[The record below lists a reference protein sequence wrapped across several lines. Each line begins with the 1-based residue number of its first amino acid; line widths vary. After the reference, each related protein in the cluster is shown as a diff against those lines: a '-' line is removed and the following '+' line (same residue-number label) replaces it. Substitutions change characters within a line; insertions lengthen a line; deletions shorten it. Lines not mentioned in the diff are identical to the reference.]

1 METTY
6 LNVCDRPISRW
17 SIVRLL
23 KTVLLLLCVS
33 FSSVYVQASDRNE
46 GITISCKN
54 ESLEQV
60 IHLIESQSSYLFV
73 LNDKV
78 NTKHKVSIKI
88 ENGNI
93 NAILNKI
100 FQGTNMTYQVDGDHI
115 LISTTHKSIGLDET
129 RQATMIK
136 GKIVDNAGE
145 PMIGVSVLVQGTTTG
160 TVTDLDGKFVLEVPA
175 NATLVISY
183 IGYKTQNIKVGSQ
196 HAFAIKMESD
206 NEVLDEV
213 VVVGYGVVKKRDL
226 TGSVSS
232 VKAGDIQKTASSNA
246 MQAMQ
251 AKVPGLDIQQSSGQA
266 GSGININLRGNRS
279 INADNSPLILVDGVE
294 YGSTIDIN
302 PSDIESM
309 EVLKDASSTAI
320 YGTKGANGVIIIST
334 KRGKA
339 GKTKVNLNAY
349 VSVNEPTNIPKVM
362 YGEREVRR
370 LLDAKNYKDDI
381 ADGSWGTHHAKVEDV
396 LGTAPNF
403 GLPYSEMDVYNEGS
417 YTDWPNLLLKNGLTQ
432 NYDLSISGGSEKTT
446 FNISMGAMVEGGLL
460 KNDKLARYNGKLS
473 VDHKVNDILKVGMDM
488 LYTHKNHDKRS
499 GNVFGRSLYM
509 STIAHPYDADG
520 NIILRPSPYYEAHAN
535 PLLDDQ
541 EGAYDNNI
549 VTNRLFATSY
559 LQLTPIKGLTLKT
572 LFNVDYQ
579 QQHEGLYRDYQSVS
593 ELQSAKGSYIS
604 NDQNHYINYT
614 WDNTLNYITDFGG
627 SDHSLTLLLGSSTKR
642 NEARSS
648 QVSGYASAEHYY
660 KSSFYDVSLIKTPV
674 NTSSYTKTTMQSYF
688 GRVNYSY
695 KSKYLLAA
703 SLRADGS
710 SVLAKGHKWG
720 YFPSVAVAW
729 RVSDEN
735 FMESTRDW
743 LDNLKLR
750 ASWGSTGNAGIS
762 AYQTLPMVNADN
774 QIYYEFGSGVT
785 TGRIPTTLGN
795 ENLTWETTTSYNFGV
810 DFGFWGNRI
819 YGSADFYINKTKDLL
834 YAQSLPLSSVYSHVL
849 SNIGKTKGHGFE
861 IQIGGVPVRTK
872 NFNWDTTLSVSTAKD
887 EIVELSNGLEKNI
900 NGRTGQIV
908 GQPLNIYYY
917 YEADGCWGVGEFET
931 YKADWEASHPGKTLD
946 FPEANSTTGDVKI
959 VDRNDDGKITD
970 DDKRVYDRS
979 PKCILGWNNTLTY
992 KDFSL
997 SFLVY
1002 ARLGGWMEYGLYQQ
1016 FRYDN
1021 ANWADLDYWTPE
1033 NQGAR
1038 FPTPG
1043 LTKQNTYAASTFYEK
1058 SSYIKIKD
1066 ITLSYNLPKTWISKI
1081 GMSNLRVYGSM
1092 KNFFTFSSVD
1102 NYDPE
1107 RDGDISFP
1115 LTKQLVF
1122 GVNIEF

>member
-1 METTY
+1 ME
-6 LNVCDRPISRW
+6 NVQKTRRLFASAYGCKASRSFLIWSLSAAMSISVAPMMAEV
-17 SIVRLL
+17 SSDVRNFGTQLVTQV
-23 KTVLLLLCVS
+23 K
-33 FSSVYVQASDRNE
+33 SVT
-46 GITISCKN
+46 GTI
-54 ESLEQV
+54 
-60 IHLIESQSSYLFV
+60 I
-73 LNDKV
+73 
-78 NTKHKVSIKI
+78 
-88 ENGNI
+88 
-93 NAILNKI
+93 
-100 FQGTNMTYQVDGDHI
+100 
-115 LISTTHKSIGLDET
+115 DET
-129 RQATMIK
+129 
-136 GKIVDNAGE
+136 GE

-251 AKVPGLDIQQSSGQA
+251 AKVPGLDILQSRCQA

-370 LLDAKNYKDDI
+370 LLDAKNHKDDI

-520 NIILRPSPYYEAHAN
+520 NIILRPSPYYEALAN

-762 AYQTLPMVNADN
+762 AYQTLPMVYADN

>member
-1 METTY
+1 
-6 LNVCDRPISRW
+6 
-17 SIVRLL
+17 
-23 KTVLLLLCVS
+23 
-33 FSSVYVQASDRNE
+33 
-46 GITISCKN
+46 
-54 ESLEQV
+54 
-60 IHLIESQSSYLFV
+60 
-73 LNDKV
+73 
-78 NTKHKVSIKI
+78 
-88 ENGNI
+88 
-93 NAILNKI
+93 
-100 FQGTNMTYQVDGDHI
+100 
-115 LISTTHKSIGLDET
+115 
-129 RQATMIK
+129 
-136 GKIVDNAGE
+136 
-145 PMIGVSVLVQGTTTG
+145 
-160 TVTDLDGKFVLEVPA
+160 
-175 NATLVISY
+175 
-183 IGYKTQNIKVGSQ
+183 
-196 HAFAIKMESD
+196 
-206 NEVLDEV
+206 
-213 VVVGYGVVKKRDL
+213 
-226 TGSVSS
+226 
-232 VKAGDIQKTASSNA
+232 
-246 MQAMQ
+246 
-251 AKVPGLDIQQSSGQA
+251 
-266 GSGININLRGNRS
+266 
-279 INADNSPLILVDGVE
+279 
-294 YGSTIDIN
+294 
-302 PSDIESM
+302 
-309 EVLKDASSTAI
+309 
-320 YGTKGANGVIIIST
+320 
-334 KRGKA
+334 
-339 GKTKVNLNAY
+339 
-349 VSVNEPTNIPKVM
+349 
-362 YGEREVRR
+362 
-370 LLDAKNYKDDI
+370 
-381 ADGSWGTHHAKVEDV
+381 
-396 LGTAPNF
+396 
-403 GLPYSEMDVYNEGS
+403 
-417 YTDWPNLLLKNGLTQ
+417 
-432 NYDLSISGGSEKTT
+432 
-446 FNISMGAMVEGGLL
+446 MVEGGLL

-1115 LTKQLVF
+1115 FTKQLVF

>member
-1 METTY
+1 ME
-6 LNVCDRPISRW
+6 NVQKTRRLFASAYGCKASCSFLIWGLSAAMFISVIPMMAEV
-17 SIVRLL
+17 SSDVRNFGTQLVTQV
-23 KTVLLLLCVS
+23 K
-33 FSSVYVQASDRNE
+33 SVT
-46 GITISCKN
+46 GTI
-54 ESLEQV
+54 
-60 IHLIESQSSYLFV
+60 I
-73 LNDKV
+73 
-78 NTKHKVSIKI
+78 
-88 ENGNI
+88 
-93 NAILNKI
+93 
-100 FQGTNMTYQVDGDHI
+100 
-115 LISTTHKSIGLDET
+115 DET
-129 RQATMIK
+129 
-136 GKIVDNAGE
+136 GE

>member
-1 METTY
+1 ME
-6 LNVCDRPISRW
+6 NVQKTRRLFASAYGCKASRSFLIWGLSAAMFISVIPMMAEV
-17 SIVRLL
+17 SSDVRNFGTQLVTQV
-23 KTVLLLLCVS
+23 K
-33 FSSVYVQASDRNE
+33 SVT
-46 GITISCKN
+46 GTI
-54 ESLEQV
+54 
-60 IHLIESQSSYLFV
+60 I
-73 LNDKV
+73 
-78 NTKHKVSIKI
+78 
-88 ENGNI
+88 
-93 NAILNKI
+93 
-100 FQGTNMTYQVDGDHI
+100 
-115 LISTTHKSIGLDET
+115 DET
-129 RQATMIK
+129 
-136 GKIVDNAGE
+136 GE

-979 PKCILGWNNTLTY
+979 HKCILGWNNTLTY

>member
-1 METTY
+1 LLTQESME
-6 LNVCDRPISRW
+6 NVQKTRRLFASAYGCKASRSFLIWSLSAAMSISVAPMMAEV
-17 SIVRLL
+17 SSDVRNFGTQLVTQV
-23 KTVLLLLCVS
+23 K
-33 FSSVYVQASDRNE
+33 SVT
-46 GITISCKN
+46 GTI
-54 ESLEQV
+54 
-60 IHLIESQSSYLFV
+60 I
-73 LNDKV
+73 
-78 NTKHKVSIKI
+78 
-88 ENGNI
+88 
-93 NAILNKI
+93 
-100 FQGTNMTYQVDGDHI
+100 
-115 LISTTHKSIGLDET
+115 DET
-129 RQATMIK
+129 
-136 GKIVDNAGE
+136 GE

-339 GKTKVNLNAY
+339 RKTKVNLNAY

>member
-1 METTY
+1 MCPSMN
-6 LNVCDRPISRW
+6 LPIFR
-17 SIVRLL
+17 
-23 KTVLLLLCVS
+23 K
-33 FSSVYVQASDRNE
+33 
-46 GITISCKN
+46 SC
-54 ESLEQV
+54 
-60 IHLIESQSSYLFV
+60 
-73 LNDKV
+73 
-78 NTKHKVSIKI
+78 T
-88 ENGNI
+88 
-93 NAILNKI
+93 
-100 FQGTNMTYQVDGDHI
+100 
-115 LISTTHKSIGLDET
+115 
-129 RQATMIK
+129 
-136 GKIVDNAGE
+136 
-145 PMIGVSVLVQGTTTG
+145 
-160 TVTDLDGKFVLEVPA
+160 
-175 NATLVISY
+175 
-183 IGYKTQNIKVGSQ
+183 
-196 HAFAIKMESD
+196 
-206 NEVLDEV
+206 
-213 VVVGYGVVKKRDL
+213 
-226 TGSVSS
+226 
-232 VKAGDIQKTASSNA
+232 
-246 MQAMQ
+246 
-251 AKVPGLDIQQSSGQA
+251 
-266 GSGININLRGNRS
+266 
-279 INADNSPLILVDGVE
+279 
-294 YGSTIDIN
+294 
-302 PSDIESM
+302 
-309 EVLKDASSTAI
+309 
-320 YGTKGANGVIIIST
+320 
-334 KRGKA
+334 
-339 GKTKVNLNAY
+339 
-349 VSVNEPTNIPKVM
+349 
-362 YGEREVRR
+362 GEREVRR

>member
-1 METTY
+1 M
-6 LNVCDRPISRW
+6 
-17 SIVRLL
+17 
-23 KTVLLLLCVS
+23 
-33 FSSVYVQASDRNE
+33 
-46 GITISCKN
+46 
-54 ESLEQV
+54 
-60 IHLIESQSSYLFV
+60 
-73 LNDKV
+73 
-78 NTKHKVSIKI
+78 
-88 ENGNI
+88 
-93 NAILNKI
+93 
-100 FQGTNMTYQVDGDHI
+100 
-115 LISTTHKSIGLDET
+115 
-129 RQATMIK
+129 
-136 GKIVDNAGE
+136 
-145 PMIGVSVLVQGTTTG
+145 
-160 TVTDLDGKFVLEVPA
+160 
-175 NATLVISY
+175 
-183 IGYKTQNIKVGSQ
+183 
-196 HAFAIKMESD
+196 
-206 NEVLDEV
+206 
-213 VVVGYGVVKKRDL
+213 
-226 TGSVSS
+226 
-232 VKAGDIQKTASSNA
+232 
-246 MQAMQ
+246 
-251 AKVPGLDIQQSSGQA
+251 
-266 GSGININLRGNRS
+266 
-279 INADNSPLILVDGVE
+279 
-294 YGSTIDIN
+294 
-302 PSDIESM
+302 
-309 EVLKDASSTAI
+309 
-320 YGTKGANGVIIIST
+320 
-334 KRGKA
+334 
-339 GKTKVNLNAY
+339 
-349 VSVNEPTNIPKVM
+349 
-362 YGEREVRR
+362 
-370 LLDAKNYKDDI
+370 
-381 ADGSWGTHHAKVEDV
+381 
-396 LGTAPNF
+396 
-403 GLPYSEMDVYNEGS
+403 
-417 YTDWPNLLLKNGLTQ
+417 
-432 NYDLSISGGSEKTT
+432 
-446 FNISMGAMVEGGLL
+446 
-460 KNDKLARYNGKLS
+460 
-473 VDHKVNDILKVGMDM
+473 NDILKVGMDM

-710 SVLAKGHKWG
+710 SVLGKGHKWG

>member
-1 METTY
+1 
-6 LNVCDRPISRW
+6 
-17 SIVRLL
+17 
-23 KTVLLLLCVS
+23 
-33 FSSVYVQASDRNE
+33 
-46 GITISCKN
+46 
-54 ESLEQV
+54 
-60 IHLIESQSSYLFV
+60 
-73 LNDKV
+73 
-78 NTKHKVSIKI
+78 
-88 ENGNI
+88 
-93 NAILNKI
+93 
-100 FQGTNMTYQVDGDHI
+100 
-115 LISTTHKSIGLDET
+115 
-129 RQATMIK
+129 
-136 GKIVDNAGE
+136 
-145 PMIGVSVLVQGTTTG
+145 
-160 TVTDLDGKFVLEVPA
+160 
-175 NATLVISY
+175 
-183 IGYKTQNIKVGSQ
+183 
-196 HAFAIKMESD
+196 
-206 NEVLDEV
+206 
-213 VVVGYGVVKKRDL
+213 
-226 TGSVSS
+226 
-232 VKAGDIQKTASSNA
+232 
-246 MQAMQ
+246 
-251 AKVPGLDIQQSSGQA
+251 
-266 GSGININLRGNRS
+266 
-279 INADNSPLILVDGVE
+279 
-294 YGSTIDIN
+294 
-302 PSDIESM
+302 
-309 EVLKDASSTAI
+309 
-320 YGTKGANGVIIIST
+320 
-334 KRGKA
+334 
-339 GKTKVNLNAY
+339 
-349 VSVNEPTNIPKVM
+349 
-362 YGEREVRR
+362 
-370 LLDAKNYKDDI
+370 
-381 ADGSWGTHHAKVEDV
+381 
-396 LGTAPNF
+396 
-403 GLPYSEMDVYNEGS
+403 
-417 YTDWPNLLLKNGLTQ
+417 
-432 NYDLSISGGSEKTT
+432 
-446 FNISMGAMVEGGLL
+446 
-460 KNDKLARYNGKLS
+460 
-473 VDHKVNDILKVGMDM
+473 
-488 LYTHKNHDKRS
+488 
-499 GNVFGRSLYM
+499 M

-604 NDQNHYINYT
+604 NDQNHYINYP

-834 YAQSLPLSSVYSHVL
+834 YAQSLLLSSVYSHVL

>member
-1 METTY
+1 
-6 LNVCDRPISRW
+6 
-17 SIVRLL
+17 
-23 KTVLLLLCVS
+23 
-33 FSSVYVQASDRNE
+33 
-46 GITISCKN
+46 
-54 ESLEQV
+54 
-60 IHLIESQSSYLFV
+60 
-73 LNDKV
+73 
-78 NTKHKVSIKI
+78 
-88 ENGNI
+88 
-93 NAILNKI
+93 
-100 FQGTNMTYQVDGDHI
+100 
-115 LISTTHKSIGLDET
+115 
-129 RQATMIK
+129 
-136 GKIVDNAGE
+136 
-145 PMIGVSVLVQGTTTG
+145 
-160 TVTDLDGKFVLEVPA
+160 
-175 NATLVISY
+175 
-183 IGYKTQNIKVGSQ
+183 
-196 HAFAIKMESD
+196 
-206 NEVLDEV
+206 
-213 VVVGYGVVKKRDL
+213 
-226 TGSVSS
+226 
-232 VKAGDIQKTASSNA
+232 
-246 MQAMQ
+246 
-251 AKVPGLDIQQSSGQA
+251 
-266 GSGININLRGNRS
+266 
-279 INADNSPLILVDGVE
+279 
-294 YGSTIDIN
+294 
-302 PSDIESM
+302 
-309 EVLKDASSTAI
+309 
-320 YGTKGANGVIIIST
+320 
-334 KRGKA
+334 
-339 GKTKVNLNAY
+339 
-349 VSVNEPTNIPKVM
+349 M
-362 YGEREVRR
+362 YWV
-370 LLDAKNYKDDI
+370 
-381 ADGSWGTHHAKVEDV
+381 
-396 LGTAPNF
+396 
-403 GLPYSEMDVYNEGS
+403 PYSEMDVYNEGS

>member
-1 METTY
+1 ME
-6 LNVCDRPISRW
+6 NVQKTRRLFASAYGCKASRSFLIWGLSAAMFISVIPMMAEV
-17 SIVRLL
+17 SSDVRNFGTQLVTQV
-23 KTVLLLLCVS
+23 K
-33 FSSVYVQASDRNE
+33 SVT
-46 GITISCKN
+46 GTI
-54 ESLEQV
+54 
-60 IHLIESQSSYLFV
+60 I
-73 LNDKV
+73 
-78 NTKHKVSIKI
+78 
-88 ENGNI
+88 
-93 NAILNKI
+93 
-100 FQGTNMTYQVDGDHI
+100 
-115 LISTTHKSIGLDET
+115 DET
-129 RQATMIK
+129 
-136 GKIVDNAGE
+136 GE

-946 FPEANSTTGDVKI
+946 FPEANSITGDVKI

>member
-1 METTY
+1 MY
-6 LNVCDRPISRW
+6 W
-17 SIVRLL
+17 
-23 KTVLLLLCVS
+23 VLLQTS
-33 FSSVYVQASDRNE
+33 
-46 GITISCKN
+46 
-54 ESLEQV
+54 
-60 IHLIESQSSYLFV
+60 
-73 LNDKV
+73 
-78 NTKHKVSIKI
+78 
-88 ENGNI
+88 
-93 NAILNKI
+93 
-100 FQGTNMTYQVDGDHI
+100 
-115 LISTTHKSIGLDET
+115 
-129 RQATMIK
+129 
-136 GKIVDNAGE
+136 
-145 PMIGVSVLVQGTTTG
+145 
-160 TVTDLDGKFVLEVPA
+160 
-175 NATLVISY
+175 
-183 IGYKTQNIKVGSQ
+183 
-196 HAFAIKMESD
+196 
-206 NEVLDEV
+206 
-213 VVVGYGVVKKRDL
+213 
-226 TGSVSS
+226 
-232 VKAGDIQKTASSNA
+232 
-246 MQAMQ
+246 
-251 AKVPGLDIQQSSGQA
+251 
-266 GSGININLRGNRS
+266 
-279 INADNSPLILVDGVE
+279 
-294 YGSTIDIN
+294 
-302 PSDIESM
+302 
-309 EVLKDASSTAI
+309 
-320 YGTKGANGVIIIST
+320 
-334 KRGKA
+334 
-339 GKTKVNLNAY
+339 
-349 VSVNEPTNIPKVM
+349 
-362 YGEREVRR
+362 
-370 LLDAKNYKDDI
+370 
-381 ADGSWGTHHAKVEDV
+381 
-396 LGTAPNF
+396 
-403 GLPYSEMDVYNEGS
+403 VYNEGS

-946 FPEANSTTGDVKI
+946 FPEANST
-959 VDRNDDGKITD
+959 NDDGKITD

>member
-1 METTY
+1 ME
-6 LNVCDRPISRW
+6 NVQKTRRLFASAYGCKASRSFLIWGLSAAMSISVAPMMAET
-17 SIVRLL
+17 SADVKNVGSQIVSQV
-23 KTVLLLLCVS
+23 K
-33 FSSVYVQASDRNE
+33 SVT
-46 GITISCKN
+46 GTI
-54 ESLEQV
+54 
-60 IHLIESQSSYLFV
+60 I
-73 LNDKV
+73 
-78 NTKHKVSIKI
+78 
-88 ENGNI
+88 
-93 NAILNKI
+93 
-100 FQGTNMTYQVDGDHI
+100 
-115 LISTTHKSIGLDET
+115 DET
-129 RQATMIK
+129 
-136 GKIVDNAGE
+136 GE
-145 PMIGVSVLVQGTTTG
+145 PMIGVSGLVQGTTTG

-183 IGYKTQNIKVGSQ
+183 IGYKTQNVKVGSQ
-196 HAFAIKMESD
+196 NTFAIKMESD

-232 VKAGDIQKTASSNA
+232 VKAGDIQKIASSNA

-349 VSVNEPTNIPKVM
+349 VSINEPTNIPKVM
-362 YGEREVRR
+362 YGEREVQR
-370 LLDAKNYKDDI
+370 LLDSKNYKDDA
-381 ADGSWGTHHAKVEDV
+381 ADGNWGTHHAKVEEV

-403 GLPYSEMDVYNEGS
+403 GLPYSEMDVYNDGS
-417 YTDWPNLLLKNGLTQ
+417 YTDWPDLLLKNGLTQ

-446 FNISMGAMVEGGLL
+446 FNISMGAMMEGGLL
-460 KNDKLARYNGKLS
+460 KNDELARYNGKLS

-549 VTNRLFATSY
+549 VTNRLFATGY
-559 LQLTPIKGLTLKT
+559 LQLTPIKGLTFKT

-579 QQHEGLYRDYQSVS
+579 QQHEGLYRDYQSVN

-614 WDNTLNYITDFGG
+614 WDNTLNYMTDFGG

-642 NEARSS
+642 NESRSS

-660 KSSFYDVSLIKTPV
+660 TSSFYDVSLIKTPV

-695 KSKYLLAA
+695 KSKYLLTA

-710 SVLAKGHKWG
+710 SVLAKGNKWG

-743 LDNLKLR
+743 LDNLKFR

-774 QIYYEFGSGVT
+774 QIYYEFGSGMT

-795 ENLTWETTTSYNFGV
+795 ENLTWETTTSYDFGV
-810 DFGFWGNRI
+810 DFGLFGNRI

-849 SNIGKTKGHGFE
+849 SNIGKTKGHGLE
-861 IQIGGVPVRTK
+861 IQIGGVPVKTK
-872 NFNWDTTLSVSTAKD
+872 DFNWDTTLSFSTAKD

-900 NGRTGQIV
+900 SGRTGQIV

-917 YEADGCWGVGEFET
+917 YEADGCWGIGEFEK

-1058 SSYIKIKD
+1058 SSYVKIKD

-1107 RDGDISFP
+1107 RGGDISFP

-1122 GVNIEF
+1122 GVNVEF

>member
-1 METTY
+1 ME
-6 LNVCDRPISRW
+6 NVQKTRRLFASAYGCKASRSFLIWGLSAAMFISVIPMMAEV
-17 SIVRLL
+17 SSDVRNFGTQLVTQV
-23 KTVLLLLCVS
+23 K
-33 FSSVYVQASDRNE
+33 SVT
-46 GITISCKN
+46 GTI
-54 ESLEQV
+54 
-60 IHLIESQSSYLFV
+60 I
-73 LNDKV
+73 
-78 NTKHKVSIKI
+78 
-88 ENGNI
+88 
-93 NAILNKI
+93 
-100 FQGTNMTYQVDGDHI
+100 
-115 LISTTHKSIGLDET
+115 DET
-129 RQATMIK
+129 
-136 GKIVDNAGE
+136 GE

-1043 LTKQNTYAASTFYEK
+1043 LTKQNTYTASTFYEK

>member
-1 METTY
+1 ME
-6 LNVCDRPISRW
+6 NVQKTRRLFASAYGCKASRSFLIWGLSAAMFISVIPMMAEV
-17 SIVRLL
+17 SSDVRNFGTQLVTQV
-23 KTVLLLLCVS
+23 K
-33 FSSVYVQASDRNE
+33 SVT
-46 GITISCKN
+46 GTI
-54 ESLEQV
+54 
-60 IHLIESQSSYLFV
+60 I
-73 LNDKV
+73 
-78 NTKHKVSIKI
+78 
-88 ENGNI
+88 
-93 NAILNKI
+93 
-100 FQGTNMTYQVDGDHI
+100 
-115 LISTTHKSIGLDET
+115 DET
-129 RQATMIK
+129 
-136 GKIVDNAGE
+136 GE
-145 PMIGVSVLVQGTTTG
+145 TMIGVSVLVQGTTTG

>member
-1 METTY
+1 M
-6 LNVCDRPISRW
+6 
-17 SIVRLL
+17 
-23 KTVLLLLCVS
+23 
-33 FSSVYVQASDRNE
+33 
-46 GITISCKN
+46 
-54 ESLEQV
+54 
-60 IHLIESQSSYLFV
+60 
-73 LNDKV
+73 
-78 NTKHKVSIKI
+78 
-88 ENGNI
+88 
-93 NAILNKI
+93 
-100 FQGTNMTYQVDGDHI
+100 
-115 LISTTHKSIGLDET
+115 
-129 RQATMIK
+129 
-136 GKIVDNAGE
+136 
-145 PMIGVSVLVQGTTTG
+145 
-160 TVTDLDGKFVLEVPA
+160 
-175 NATLVISY
+175 
-183 IGYKTQNIKVGSQ
+183 NIKVGSQ

-688 GRVNYSY
+688 RVQ
-695 KSKYLLAA
+695 
-703 SLRADGS
+703 RF
-710 SVLAKGHKWG
+710 VI
-720 YFPSVAVAW
+720 
-729 RVSDEN
+729 RVIA
-735 FMESTRDW
+735 M
-743 LDNLKLR
+743 
-750 ASWGSTGNAGIS
+750 
-762 AYQTLPMVNADN
+762 
-774 QIYYEFGSGVT
+774 
-785 TGRIPTTLGN
+785 
-795 ENLTWETTTSYNFGV
+795 
-810 DFGFWGNRI
+810 
-819 YGSADFYINKTKDLL
+819 
-834 YAQSLPLSSVYSHVL
+834 
-849 SNIGKTKGHGFE
+849 
-861 IQIGGVPVRTK
+861 
-872 NFNWDTTLSVSTAKD
+872 
-887 EIVELSNGLEKNI
+887 
-900 NGRTGQIV
+900 
-908 GQPLNIYYY
+908 
-917 YEADGCWGVGEFET
+917 
-931 YKADWEASHPGKTLD
+931 
-946 FPEANSTTGDVKI
+946 
-959 VDRNDDGKITD
+959 KIT
-970 DDKRVYDRS
+970 RIV
-979 PKCILGWNNTLTY
+979 LL
-992 KDFSL
+992 
-997 SFLVY
+997 
-1002 ARLGGWMEYGLYQQ
+1002 
-1016 FRYDN
+1016 
-1021 ANWADLDYWTPE
+1021 
-1033 NQGAR
+1033 
-1038 FPTPG
+1038 
-1043 LTKQNTYAASTFYEK
+1043 
-1058 SSYIKIKD
+1058 
-1066 ITLSYNLPKTWISKI
+1066 
-1081 GMSNLRVYGSM
+1081 
-1092 KNFFTFSSVD
+1092 
-1102 NYDPE
+1102 
-1107 RDGDISFP
+1107 
-1115 LTKQLVF
+1115 
-1122 GVNIEF
+1122 

>member
-1 METTY
+1 M
-6 LNVCDRPISRW
+6 
-17 SIVRLL
+17 
-23 KTVLLLLCVS
+23 
-33 FSSVYVQASDRNE
+33 
-46 GITISCKN
+46 
-54 ESLEQV
+54 
-60 IHLIESQSSYLFV
+60 
-73 LNDKV
+73 
-78 NTKHKVSIKI
+78 
-88 ENGNI
+88 
-93 NAILNKI
+93 
-100 FQGTNMTYQVDGDHI
+100 
-115 LISTTHKSIGLDET
+115 
-129 RQATMIK
+129 
-136 GKIVDNAGE
+136 
-145 PMIGVSVLVQGTTTG
+145 
-160 TVTDLDGKFVLEVPA
+160 
-175 NATLVISY
+175 
-183 IGYKTQNIKVGSQ
+183 
-196 HAFAIKMESD
+196 
-206 NEVLDEV
+206 
-213 VVVGYGVVKKRDL
+213 
-226 TGSVSS
+226 
-232 VKAGDIQKTASSNA
+232 
-246 MQAMQ
+246 
-251 AKVPGLDIQQSSGQA
+251 
-266 GSGININLRGNRS
+266 
-279 INADNSPLILVDGVE
+279 
-294 YGSTIDIN
+294 
-302 PSDIESM
+302 
-309 EVLKDASSTAI
+309 
-320 YGTKGANGVIIIST
+320 
-334 KRGKA
+334 
-339 GKTKVNLNAY
+339 
-349 VSVNEPTNIPKVM
+349 
-362 YGEREVRR
+362 
-370 LLDAKNYKDDI
+370 LDAKNYKDDI

>member
-1 METTY
+1 M
-6 LNVCDRPISRW
+6 
-17 SIVRLL
+17 
-23 KTVLLLLCVS
+23 
-33 FSSVYVQASDRNE
+33 
-46 GITISCKN
+46 
-54 ESLEQV
+54 
-60 IHLIESQSSYLFV
+60 
-73 LNDKV
+73 
-78 NTKHKVSIKI
+78 
-88 ENGNI
+88 
-93 NAILNKI
+93 
-100 FQGTNMTYQVDGDHI
+100 
-115 LISTTHKSIGLDET
+115 
-129 RQATMIK
+129 
-136 GKIVDNAGE
+136 
-145 PMIGVSVLVQGTTTG
+145 
-160 TVTDLDGKFVLEVPA
+160 
-175 NATLVISY
+175 
-183 IGYKTQNIKVGSQ
+183 
-196 HAFAIKMESD
+196 
-206 NEVLDEV
+206 
-213 VVVGYGVVKKRDL
+213 
-226 TGSVSS
+226 
-232 VKAGDIQKTASSNA
+232 
-246 MQAMQ
+246 
-251 AKVPGLDIQQSSGQA
+251 
-266 GSGININLRGNRS
+266 
-279 INADNSPLILVDGVE
+279 
-294 YGSTIDIN
+294 
-302 PSDIESM
+302 
-309 EVLKDASSTAI
+309 
-320 YGTKGANGVIIIST
+320 
-334 KRGKA
+334 
-339 GKTKVNLNAY
+339 
-349 VSVNEPTNIPKVM
+349 
-362 YGEREVRR
+362 
-370 LLDAKNYKDDI
+370 
-381 ADGSWGTHHAKVEDV
+381 
-396 LGTAPNF
+396 GTAPNF

>member
-1 METTY
+1 
-6 LNVCDRPISRW
+6 
-17 SIVRLL
+17 
-23 KTVLLLLCVS
+23 
-33 FSSVYVQASDRNE
+33 
-46 GITISCKN
+46 
-54 ESLEQV
+54 
-60 IHLIESQSSYLFV
+60 
-73 LNDKV
+73 
-78 NTKHKVSIKI
+78 
-88 ENGNI
+88 
-93 NAILNKI
+93 
-100 FQGTNMTYQVDGDHI
+100 
-115 LISTTHKSIGLDET
+115 
-129 RQATMIK
+129 
-136 GKIVDNAGE
+136 
-145 PMIGVSVLVQGTTTG
+145 
-160 TVTDLDGKFVLEVPA
+160 
-175 NATLVISY
+175 
-183 IGYKTQNIKVGSQ
+183 
-196 HAFAIKMESD
+196 
-206 NEVLDEV
+206 
-213 VVVGYGVVKKRDL
+213 
-226 TGSVSS
+226 
-232 VKAGDIQKTASSNA
+232 
-246 MQAMQ
+246 
-251 AKVPGLDIQQSSGQA
+251 
-266 GSGININLRGNRS
+266 
-279 INADNSPLILVDGVE
+279 
-294 YGSTIDIN
+294 
-302 PSDIESM
+302 
-309 EVLKDASSTAI
+309 
-320 YGTKGANGVIIIST
+320 
-334 KRGKA
+334 
-339 GKTKVNLNAY
+339 
-349 VSVNEPTNIPKVM
+349 
-362 YGEREVRR
+362 
-370 LLDAKNYKDDI
+370 
-381 ADGSWGTHHAKVEDV
+381 
-396 LGTAPNF
+396 
-403 GLPYSEMDVYNEGS
+403 
-417 YTDWPNLLLKNGLTQ
+417 
-432 NYDLSISGGSEKTT
+432 
-446 FNISMGAMVEGGLL
+446 
-460 KNDKLARYNGKLS
+460 
-473 VDHKVNDILKVGMDM
+473 M

>member
-1 METTY
+1 M
-6 LNVCDRPISRW
+6 
-17 SIVRLL
+17 
-23 KTVLLLLCVS
+23 
-33 FSSVYVQASDRNE
+33 
-46 GITISCKN
+46 
-54 ESLEQV
+54 
-60 IHLIESQSSYLFV
+60 
-73 LNDKV
+73 
-78 NTKHKVSIKI
+78 
-88 ENGNI
+88 
-93 NAILNKI
+93 
-100 FQGTNMTYQVDGDHI
+100 
-115 LISTTHKSIGLDET
+115 
-129 RQATMIK
+129 
-136 GKIVDNAGE
+136 
-145 PMIGVSVLVQGTTTG
+145 
-160 TVTDLDGKFVLEVPA
+160 
-175 NATLVISY
+175 
-183 IGYKTQNIKVGSQ
+183 
-196 HAFAIKMESD
+196 
-206 NEVLDEV
+206 
-213 VVVGYGVVKKRDL
+213 
-226 TGSVSS
+226 
-232 VKAGDIQKTASSNA
+232 
-246 MQAMQ
+246 
-251 AKVPGLDIQQSSGQA
+251 
-266 GSGININLRGNRS
+266 
-279 INADNSPLILVDGVE
+279 
-294 YGSTIDIN
+294 
-302 PSDIESM
+302 
-309 EVLKDASSTAI
+309 
-320 YGTKGANGVIIIST
+320 
-334 KRGKA
+334 
-339 GKTKVNLNAY
+339 
-349 VSVNEPTNIPKVM
+349 
-362 YGEREVRR
+362 
-370 LLDAKNYKDDI
+370 
-381 ADGSWGTHHAKVEDV
+381 
-396 LGTAPNF
+396 
-403 GLPYSEMDVYNEGS
+403 
-417 YTDWPNLLLKNGLTQ
+417 
-432 NYDLSISGGSEKTT
+432 
-446 FNISMGAMVEGGLL
+446 
-460 KNDKLARYNGKLS
+460 
-473 VDHKVNDILKVGMDM
+473 
-488 LYTHKNHDKRS
+488 
-499 GNVFGRSLYM
+499 
-509 STIAHPYDADG
+509 
-520 NIILRPSPYYEAHAN
+520 
-535 PLLDDQ
+535 
-541 EGAYDNNI
+541 
-549 VTNRLFATSY
+549 TNRLFATSY

>member
-1 METTY
+1 M
-6 LNVCDRPISRW
+6 NA
-17 SIVRLL
+17 RL
-23 KTVLLLLCVS
+23 
-33 FSSVYVQASDRNE
+33 
-46 GITISCKN
+46 
-54 ESLEQV
+54 
-60 IHLIESQSSYLFV
+60 
-73 LNDKV
+73 
-78 NTKHKVSIKI
+78 
-88 ENGNI
+88 
-93 NAILNKI
+93 
-100 FQGTNMTYQVDGDHI
+100 
-115 LISTTHKSIGLDET
+115 
-129 RQATMIK
+129 
-136 GKIVDNAGE
+136 
-145 PMIGVSVLVQGTTTG
+145 
-160 TVTDLDGKFVLEVPA
+160 
-175 NATLVISY
+175 
-183 IGYKTQNIKVGSQ
+183 
-196 HAFAIKMESD
+196 
-206 NEVLDEV
+206 
-213 VVVGYGVVKKRDL
+213 
-226 TGSVSS
+226 
-232 VKAGDIQKTASSNA
+232 
-246 MQAMQ
+246 
-251 AKVPGLDIQQSSGQA
+251 
-266 GSGININLRGNRS
+266 
-279 INADNSPLILVDGVE
+279 
-294 YGSTIDIN
+294 
-302 PSDIESM
+302 
-309 EVLKDASSTAI
+309 
-320 YGTKGANGVIIIST
+320 
-334 KRGKA
+334 
-339 GKTKVNLNAY
+339 
-349 VSVNEPTNIPKVM
+349 
-362 YGEREVRR
+362 RR

>member
-1 METTY
+1 
-6 LNVCDRPISRW
+6 
-17 SIVRLL
+17 
-23 KTVLLLLCVS
+23 
-33 FSSVYVQASDRNE
+33 
-46 GITISCKN
+46 
-54 ESLEQV
+54 
-60 IHLIESQSSYLFV
+60 
-73 LNDKV
+73 
-78 NTKHKVSIKI
+78 
-88 ENGNI
+88 
-93 NAILNKI
+93 
-100 FQGTNMTYQVDGDHI
+100 
-115 LISTTHKSIGLDET
+115 
-129 RQATMIK
+129 
-136 GKIVDNAGE
+136 
-145 PMIGVSVLVQGTTTG
+145 
-160 TVTDLDGKFVLEVPA
+160 
-175 NATLVISY
+175 
-183 IGYKTQNIKVGSQ
+183 
-196 HAFAIKMESD
+196 
-206 NEVLDEV
+206 
-213 VVVGYGVVKKRDL
+213 
-226 TGSVSS
+226 
-232 VKAGDIQKTASSNA
+232 
-246 MQAMQ
+246 
-251 AKVPGLDIQQSSGQA
+251 
-266 GSGININLRGNRS
+266 
-279 INADNSPLILVDGVE
+279 
-294 YGSTIDIN
+294 
-302 PSDIESM
+302 
-309 EVLKDASSTAI
+309 
-320 YGTKGANGVIIIST
+320 
-334 KRGKA
+334 
-339 GKTKVNLNAY
+339 
-349 VSVNEPTNIPKVM
+349 
-362 YGEREVRR
+362 
-370 LLDAKNYKDDI
+370 
-381 ADGSWGTHHAKVEDV
+381 
-396 LGTAPNF
+396 
-403 GLPYSEMDVYNEGS
+403 MDVYNEGS

>member
-1 METTY
+1 ME
-6 LNVCDRPISRW
+6 NVQKTRRLFASAYGCKASRSFLIWGLSAAMFISVIPMMAEV
-17 SIVRLL
+17 SSDVRNFGTQLVTQV
-23 KTVLLLLCVS
+23 K
-33 FSSVYVQASDRNE
+33 SVT
-46 GITISCKN
+46 GTI
-54 ESLEQV
+54 
-60 IHLIESQSSYLFV
+60 I
-73 LNDKV
+73 
-78 NTKHKVSIKI
+78 
-88 ENGNI
+88 
-93 NAILNKI
+93 
-100 FQGTNMTYQVDGDHI
+100 
-115 LISTTHKSIGLDET
+115 DET
-129 RQATMIK
+129 
-136 GKIVDNAGE
+136 GE

-710 SVLAKGHKWG
+710 SVLGKGHKWG

>member
-1 METTY
+1 ME
-6 LNVCDRPISRW
+6 NVQKTRRLFASAYGCKASCSFLIWSLSAAMSISVAPMMAEV
-17 SIVRLL
+17 SSDVRNFGTQLVTQV
-23 KTVLLLLCVS
+23 K
-33 FSSVYVQASDRNE
+33 SVT
-46 GITISCKN
+46 GTI
-54 ESLEQV
+54 
-60 IHLIESQSSYLFV
+60 I
-73 LNDKV
+73 
-78 NTKHKVSIKI
+78 
-88 ENGNI
+88 
-93 NAILNKI
+93 
-100 FQGTNMTYQVDGDHI
+100 
-115 LISTTHKSIGLDET
+115 DET
-129 RQATMIK
+129 
-136 GKIVDNAGE
+136 GE

-541 EGAYDNNI
+541 EGAYDKNI

>member
-1 METTY
+1 M
-6 LNVCDRPISRW
+6 
-17 SIVRLL
+17 
-23 KTVLLLLCVS
+23 
-33 FSSVYVQASDRNE
+33 
-46 GITISCKN
+46 
-54 ESLEQV
+54 
-60 IHLIESQSSYLFV
+60 
-73 LNDKV
+73 
-78 NTKHKVSIKI
+78 
-88 ENGNI
+88 
-93 NAILNKI
+93 
-100 FQGTNMTYQVDGDHI
+100 
-115 LISTTHKSIGLDET
+115 
-129 RQATMIK
+129 
-136 GKIVDNAGE
+136 
-145 PMIGVSVLVQGTTTG
+145 
-160 TVTDLDGKFVLEVPA
+160 
-175 NATLVISY
+175 
-183 IGYKTQNIKVGSQ
+183 
-196 HAFAIKMESD
+196 
-206 NEVLDEV
+206 
-213 VVVGYGVVKKRDL
+213 
-226 TGSVSS
+226 
-232 VKAGDIQKTASSNA
+232 
-246 MQAMQ
+246 
-251 AKVPGLDIQQSSGQA
+251 
-266 GSGININLRGNRS
+266 
-279 INADNSPLILVDGVE
+279 
-294 YGSTIDIN
+294 
-302 PSDIESM
+302 
-309 EVLKDASSTAI
+309 
-320 YGTKGANGVIIIST
+320 
-334 KRGKA
+334 
-339 GKTKVNLNAY
+339 
-349 VSVNEPTNIPKVM
+349 SVNEPTNIPKVM

>member
-1 METTY
+1 ME
-6 LNVCDRPISRW
+6 NVQKTRRLFASAYGCKASRSFLIWGLSAAMFISVIPMMAEV
-17 SIVRLL
+17 SSDVRNFGTQLVTQV
-23 KTVLLLLCVS
+23 K
-33 FSSVYVQASDRNE
+33 SVT
-46 GITISCKN
+46 GTI
-54 ESLEQV
+54 
-60 IHLIESQSSYLFV
+60 I
-73 LNDKV
+73 
-78 NTKHKVSIKI
+78 
-88 ENGNI
+88 
-93 NAILNKI
+93 
-100 FQGTNMTYQVDGDHI
+100 
-115 LISTTHKSIGLDET
+115 DET
-129 RQATMIK
+129 
-136 GKIVDNAGE
+136 GE

-946 FPEANSTTGDVKI
+946 LPEANSTTGDVKI

>member
-1 METTY
+1 MENIQKARRLFASAY
-6 LNVCDRPISRW
+6 GCRASRSFFIWGLSAAMSISAA
-17 SIVRLL
+17 
-23 KTVLLLLCVS
+23 
-33 FSSVYVQASDRNE
+33 QMMAE
-46 GITISCKN
+46 
-54 ESLEQV
+54 
-60 IHLIESQSSYLFV
+60 
-73 LNDKV
+73 
-78 NTKHKVSIKI
+78 VSIDGR
-88 ENGNI
+88 NV
-93 NAILNKI
+93 
-100 FQGTNMTYQVDGDHI
+100 GTQIVNQV
-115 LISTTHKSIGLDET
+115 KSITGTIIDET
-129 RQATMIK
+129 
-136 GKIVDNAGE
+136 GE

-160 TVTDLDGKFVLEVPA
+160 TVTDLDGKFTLEVPA

-183 IGYKTQNIKVGSQ
+183 IGYKTQNVKVGSQ
-196 HAFAIKMESD
+196 NTFAIKMESD

-349 VSVNEPTNIPKVM
+349 LSINEPTNIPKVM
-362 YGEREVRR
+362 YGEREVQR
-370 LLDAKNYKDDI
+370 LLDAKNYKDDA

-396 LGTAPNF
+396 LGTTPNF

-473 VDHKVNDILKVGMDM
+473 VDHKVSDILKVGMDM

-559 LQLTPIKGLTLKT
+559 LQLTPLKGLTFKT
-572 LFNVDYQ
+572 LFNVDYR

-614 WDNTLNYITDFGG
+614 WDNTLNYMTDFGG

-642 NEARSS
+642 NESRSS

-660 KSSFYDVSLIKTPV
+660 KSSFYDVSLIKTPI

-695 KSKYLLAA
+695 KSKYLLTA

-710 SVLAKGHKWG
+710 SVLAKGNKWG
-720 YFPSVAVAW
+720 YFPSVALAW
-729 RVSDEN
+729 RLSDEN

-743 LDNLKLR
+743 LDNFKLR
-750 ASWGSTGNAGIS
+750 VSWGSTGNAGIS

-774 QIYYEFGSGVT
+774 QIYYEFGSGMT

-795 ENLTWETTTSYNFGV
+795 KNLTWETTTSYNFGV
-810 DFGFWGNRI
+810 DFGLLGNRI

-861 IQIGGVPVRTK
+861 IQIGGVPVK
-872 NFNWDTTLSVSTAKD
+872 MKDFNWDTTLSFSTSKD

-900 NGRTGQIV
+900 SGRTGQIV

-917 YEADGCWGVGEFET
+917 YEADGCWGVGEFEK

-959 VDRNDDGKITD
+959 VDRNDDGRITD

-1058 SSYIKIKD
+1058 SSYVKIKD
-1066 ITLSYNLPKTWISKI
+1066 ITLSYSLPKTWVSKI
-1081 GMSNLRVYGSM
+1081 GMSSLRVYGSM

-1122 GVNIEF
+1122 GVNVEF

>member
-1 METTY
+1 ME
-6 LNVCDRPISRW
+6 NVQKTRRLFASAYGCKASRSFLIWGLSAAMFISVIPMMAEV
-17 SIVRLL
+17 SSDVRNFGTQLVTQV
-23 KTVLLLLCVS
+23 K
-33 FSSVYVQASDRNE
+33 SVT
-46 GITISCKN
+46 GTI
-54 ESLEQV
+54 
-60 IHLIESQSSYLFV
+60 I
-73 LNDKV
+73 
-78 NTKHKVSIKI
+78 
-88 ENGNI
+88 
-93 NAILNKI
+93 
-100 FQGTNMTYQVDGDHI
+100 
-115 LISTTHKSIGLDET
+115 DET
-129 RQATMIK
+129 
-136 GKIVDNAGE
+136 GE

-320 YGTKGANGVIIIST
+320 YGTKGAIGVIIIST

-861 IQIGGVPVRTK
+861 IQIGGVPVRTII
-872 NFNWDTTLSVSTAKD
+872 FNWDTTLSFSTAKD

-1043 LTKQNTYAASTFYEK
+1043 LTNQKTYAASTFYEK

>member
-1 METTY
+1 
-6 LNVCDRPISRW
+6 
-17 SIVRLL
+17 
-23 KTVLLLLCVS
+23 
-33 FSSVYVQASDRNE
+33 
-46 GITISCKN
+46 
-54 ESLEQV
+54 
-60 IHLIESQSSYLFV
+60 
-73 LNDKV
+73 
-78 NTKHKVSIKI
+78 
-88 ENGNI
+88 
-93 NAILNKI
+93 
-100 FQGTNMTYQVDGDHI
+100 
-115 LISTTHKSIGLDET
+115 
-129 RQATMIK
+129 
-136 GKIVDNAGE
+136 
-145 PMIGVSVLVQGTTTG
+145 
-160 TVTDLDGKFVLEVPA
+160 
-175 NATLVISY
+175 
-183 IGYKTQNIKVGSQ
+183 
-196 HAFAIKMESD
+196 
-206 NEVLDEV
+206 
-213 VVVGYGVVKKRDL
+213 
-226 TGSVSS
+226 
-232 VKAGDIQKTASSNA
+232 
-246 MQAMQ
+246 
-251 AKVPGLDIQQSSGQA
+251 
-266 GSGININLRGNRS
+266 
-279 INADNSPLILVDGVE
+279 
-294 YGSTIDIN
+294 
-302 PSDIESM
+302 
-309 EVLKDASSTAI
+309 
-320 YGTKGANGVIIIST
+320 
-334 KRGKA
+334 
-339 GKTKVNLNAY
+339 
-349 VSVNEPTNIPKVM
+349 
-362 YGEREVRR
+362 
-370 LLDAKNYKDDI
+370 
-381 ADGSWGTHHAKVEDV
+381 
-396 LGTAPNF
+396 
-403 GLPYSEMDVYNEGS
+403 
-417 YTDWPNLLLKNGLTQ
+417 
-432 NYDLSISGGSEKTT
+432 
-446 FNISMGAMVEGGLL
+446 
-460 KNDKLARYNGKLS
+460 
-473 VDHKVNDILKVGMDM
+473 
-488 LYTHKNHDKRS
+488 
-499 GNVFGRSLYM
+499 M

>member
-1 METTY
+1 
-6 LNVCDRPISRW
+6 
-17 SIVRLL
+17 
-23 KTVLLLLCVS
+23 
-33 FSSVYVQASDRNE
+33 
-46 GITISCKN
+46 
-54 ESLEQV
+54 
-60 IHLIESQSSYLFV
+60 
-73 LNDKV
+73 
-78 NTKHKVSIKI
+78 
-88 ENGNI
+88 
-93 NAILNKI
+93 
-100 FQGTNMTYQVDGDHI
+100 
-115 LISTTHKSIGLDET
+115 
-129 RQATMIK
+129 
-136 GKIVDNAGE
+136 
-145 PMIGVSVLVQGTTTG
+145 
-160 TVTDLDGKFVLEVPA
+160 
-175 NATLVISY
+175 
-183 IGYKTQNIKVGSQ
+183 
-196 HAFAIKMESD
+196 
-206 NEVLDEV
+206 
-213 VVVGYGVVKKRDL
+213 
-226 TGSVSS
+226 
-232 VKAGDIQKTASSNA
+232 
-246 MQAMQ
+246 
-251 AKVPGLDIQQSSGQA
+251 
-266 GSGININLRGNRS
+266 
-279 INADNSPLILVDGVE
+279 
-294 YGSTIDIN
+294 
-302 PSDIESM
+302 
-309 EVLKDASSTAI
+309 
-320 YGTKGANGVIIIST
+320 
-334 KRGKA
+334 
-339 GKTKVNLNAY
+339 
-349 VSVNEPTNIPKVM
+349 
-362 YGEREVRR
+362 
-370 LLDAKNYKDDI
+370 
-381 ADGSWGTHHAKVEDV
+381 
-396 LGTAPNF
+396 
-403 GLPYSEMDVYNEGS
+403 
-417 YTDWPNLLLKNGLTQ
+417 
-432 NYDLSISGGSEKTT
+432 
-446 FNISMGAMVEGGLL
+446 
-460 KNDKLARYNGKLS
+460 
-473 VDHKVNDILKVGMDM
+473 M

-1033 NQGAR
+1033 NQDAR

>member
-1 METTY
+1 ME
-6 LNVCDRPISRW
+6 NVQKTRRLFASAYGCKASRSFLIWGLSAAMFISVTPMMAEV
-17 SIVRLL
+17 SSDVRNFGTQLVTQV
-23 KTVLLLLCVS
+23 K
-33 FSSVYVQASDRNE
+33 SVT
-46 GITISCKN
+46 GTI
-54 ESLEQV
+54 
-60 IHLIESQSSYLFV
+60 I
-73 LNDKV
+73 
-78 NTKHKVSIKI
+78 
-88 ENGNI
+88 
-93 NAILNKI
+93 
-100 FQGTNMTYQVDGDHI
+100 
-115 LISTTHKSIGLDET
+115 DET
-129 RQATMIK
+129 
-136 GKIVDNAGE
+136 GE

>member
-1 METTY
+1 
-6 LNVCDRPISRW
+6 
-17 SIVRLL
+17 
-23 KTVLLLLCVS
+23 
-33 FSSVYVQASDRNE
+33 
-46 GITISCKN
+46 
-54 ESLEQV
+54 
-60 IHLIESQSSYLFV
+60 
-73 LNDKV
+73 
-78 NTKHKVSIKI
+78 
-88 ENGNI
+88 
-93 NAILNKI
+93 
-100 FQGTNMTYQVDGDHI
+100 
-115 LISTTHKSIGLDET
+115 
-129 RQATMIK
+129 
-136 GKIVDNAGE
+136 
-145 PMIGVSVLVQGTTTG
+145 
-160 TVTDLDGKFVLEVPA
+160 
-175 NATLVISY
+175 
-183 IGYKTQNIKVGSQ
+183 
-196 HAFAIKMESD
+196 
-206 NEVLDEV
+206 
-213 VVVGYGVVKKRDL
+213 
-226 TGSVSS
+226 
-232 VKAGDIQKTASSNA
+232 
-246 MQAMQ
+246 
-251 AKVPGLDIQQSSGQA
+251 
-266 GSGININLRGNRS
+266 
-279 INADNSPLILVDGVE
+279 
-294 YGSTIDIN
+294 
-302 PSDIESM
+302 
-309 EVLKDASSTAI
+309 
-320 YGTKGANGVIIIST
+320 
-334 KRGKA
+334 
-339 GKTKVNLNAY
+339 
-349 VSVNEPTNIPKVM
+349 M
-362 YGEREVRR
+362 YWV
-370 LLDAKNYKDDI
+370 
-381 ADGSWGTHHAKVEDV
+381 
-396 LGTAPNF
+396 TAPNF

>member
-1 METTY
+1 ME
-6 LNVCDRPISRW
+6 NVQKTRRLFASAYGCKASRSFLIWGLSAAMFISVIPMMAEV
-17 SIVRLL
+17 SSDVRNFGTQLVTQV
-23 KTVLLLLCVS
+23 K
-33 FSSVYVQASDRNE
+33 SVT
-46 GITISCKN
+46 GTI
-54 ESLEQV
+54 
-60 IHLIESQSSYLFV
+60 I
-73 LNDKV
+73 
-78 NTKHKVSIKI
+78 
-88 ENGNI
+88 
-93 NAILNKI
+93 
-100 FQGTNMTYQVDGDHI
+100 
-115 LISTTHKSIGLDET
+115 DET
-129 RQATMIK
+129 
-136 GKIVDNAGE
+136 GE

-674 NTSSYTKTTMQSYF
+674 NTSSYTKTTMQSYL

>member
-1 METTY
+1 M
-6 LNVCDRPISRW
+6 
-17 SIVRLL
+17 
-23 KTVLLLLCVS
+23 
-33 FSSVYVQASDRNE
+33 
-46 GITISCKN
+46 
-54 ESLEQV
+54 
-60 IHLIESQSSYLFV
+60 
-73 LNDKV
+73 
-78 NTKHKVSIKI
+78 
-88 ENGNI
+88 
-93 NAILNKI
+93 
-100 FQGTNMTYQVDGDHI
+100 
-115 LISTTHKSIGLDET
+115 
-129 RQATMIK
+129 
-136 GKIVDNAGE
+136 
-145 PMIGVSVLVQGTTTG
+145 
-160 TVTDLDGKFVLEVPA
+160 
-175 NATLVISY
+175 
-183 IGYKTQNIKVGSQ
+183 
-196 HAFAIKMESD
+196 
-206 NEVLDEV
+206 
-213 VVVGYGVVKKRDL
+213 
-226 TGSVSS
+226 
-232 VKAGDIQKTASSNA
+232 
-246 MQAMQ
+246 
-251 AKVPGLDIQQSSGQA
+251 
-266 GSGININLRGNRS
+266 
-279 INADNSPLILVDGVE
+279 
-294 YGSTIDIN
+294 
-302 PSDIESM
+302 
-309 EVLKDASSTAI
+309 
-320 YGTKGANGVIIIST
+320 
-334 KRGKA
+334 
-339 GKTKVNLNAY
+339 
-349 VSVNEPTNIPKVM
+349 
-362 YGEREVRR
+362 
-370 LLDAKNYKDDI
+370 
-381 ADGSWGTHHAKVEDV
+381 
-396 LGTAPNF
+396 GTAPNF

-1033 NQGAR
+1033 NQDAR

>member
-1 METTY
+1 ME
-6 LNVCDRPISRW
+6 NVQKTRRLFASAYGCKASRSFLIWGLSAAMFISVIPMMAEV
-17 SIVRLL
+17 SSDVRNFGTQLVTQV
-23 KTVLLLLCVS
+23 K
-33 FSSVYVQASDRNE
+33 SVT
-46 GITISCKN
+46 GTI
-54 ESLEQV
+54 
-60 IHLIESQSSYLFV
+60 I
-73 LNDKV
+73 
-78 NTKHKVSIKI
+78 
-88 ENGNI
+88 
-93 NAILNKI
+93 
-100 FQGTNMTYQVDGDHI
+100 
-115 LISTTHKSIGLDET
+115 DET
-129 RQATMIK
+129 
-136 GKIVDNAGE
+136 GE

-849 SNIGKTKGHGFE
+849 SNIGKTKGYGFE

>member
-1 METTY
+1 ME
-6 LNVCDRPISRW
+6 NVQKTRRLFASAYGCKASRSFLIWGLSAAMFISVIPMMAEV
-17 SIVRLL
+17 SSDVRNFGTQLVTQV
-23 KTVLLLLCVS
+23 K
-33 FSSVYVQASDRNE
+33 SVT
-46 GITISCKN
+46 GTI
-54 ESLEQV
+54 
-60 IHLIESQSSYLFV
+60 I
-73 LNDKV
+73 
-78 NTKHKVSIKI
+78 
-88 ENGNI
+88 
-93 NAILNKI
+93 
-100 FQGTNMTYQVDGDHI
+100 
-115 LISTTHKSIGLDET
+115 DET
-129 RQATMIK
+129 
-136 GKIVDNAGE
+136 GE

-196 HAFAIKMESD
+196 HVFAIKMESD